1 MIYVG
6 NIFYADLIYNI
17 IYYIYIYLNLL
28 LLLFLFR

>member
-17 IYYIYIYLNLL
+17 IYYIYI
-28 LLLFLFR
+28 FKIIIIFIFV

>member
-17 IYYIYIYLNLL
+17 IYYIYIK
-28 LLLFLFR
+28 LLLFLFLFR

>member
-17 IYYIYIYLNLL
+17 IYYIYIYI
-28 LLLFLFR
+28 